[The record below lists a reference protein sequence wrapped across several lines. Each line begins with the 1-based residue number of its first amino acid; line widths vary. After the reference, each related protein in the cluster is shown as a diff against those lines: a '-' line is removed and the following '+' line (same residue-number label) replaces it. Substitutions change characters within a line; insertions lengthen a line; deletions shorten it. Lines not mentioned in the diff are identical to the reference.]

1 MARPAGAARPLP
13 RRPRGSHRG
22 NGHADAHR
30 EAGQPGSRAFPG
42 QIAET
47 ITLAEPLDGDRLEL
61 EGFPLQVIE
70 TGHTDTA
77 DTTALYVPDLG
88 LIVSGDVAYN
98 CRCR

>member
-1 MARPAGAARPLP
+1 M
-13 RRPRGSHRG
+13 
-22 NGHADAHR
+22 
-30 EAGQPGSRAFPG
+30 
-42 QIAET
+42 
-47 ITLAEPLDGDRLEL
+47 EL